1 MENASALLLLGL
13 IYTIILGGLTWLRR
27 EGLSAQFAIESIT
40 LTVVVSGVVF
50 LTQVQ
55 FHPALFVILLY
66 LVTMRI
72 RLLVD
77 WANNMARKGD
87 FSDAE
92 RFYEFTFRLFPDPI
106 SKLMIKVNQGVCW
119 LQQRKLD
126 EAILVFID
134 ILNKEN
140 EGDLGIKYKA
150 ATHYN
155 LAVAYRRKGM
165 ESQAIVE
172 FNRVLDVLPAS
183 VYAHRAEAA
192 LNREKH
198 FDTDVKDDMT
208 QDDVS

>member
-1 MENASALLLLGL
+1 
-13 IYTIILGGLTWLRR
+13 
-27 EGLSAQFAIESIT
+27 
-40 LTVVVSGVVF
+40 
-50 LTQVQ
+50 
-55 FHPALFVILLY
+55 
-66 LVTMRI
+66 MRI

-92 RFYEFTFRLFPDPI
+92 RFYEFSFRLFPDPI

-126 EAILVFID
+126 EAILVFKD